1 MEALNLP
8 NLTHILQINQQN
20 KTIYDPCRKKHVSC
34 TPEEWVRQNFL
45 AFMVHF
51 LAYPIGLV
59 ATEMTIELNRLKKR
73 CDIVAFNNT
82 GKPILIVE
90 CKATNIAISQKT
102 FTQIATYN
110 LKLKVDYL
118 VVTNGLNHYCCKMN
132 YEDNSYEFLQE
143 IPHFKEY

>member
-1 MEALNLP
+1 MKELNLP
-8 NLTHILQINQQN
+8 NLSHTLQINKEK
-20 KTIYDPCRKKHVSC
+20 KTIYDTSRKKHVSL

-45 AFMVHF
+45 AFMVHY

-73 CDIVAFNNT
+73 CDIVVFNNT
-82 GKPILIVE
+82 GKPMLIVE
-90 CKATNIAISQKT
+90 CKATGIALSQKV

-132 YEDNSYEFLQE
+132 YQDGSYTFLQK
-143 IPHFKEY
+143 IPNFKEL